1 MAADPSTAA
10 PTPLAPSPTVPR
22 DSAEERIVRLFARF
36 VSAGYLFYLALLA
49 PLIVHQARAVAHWW
63 TPFSILAVFVPPLLM
78 GIVSFV
84 RRTQW
89 VRRAAALTALS
100 FLVAAAAWP
109 LAWNGTLLQEEWWI
123 ARIPG
128 LAGLAAAITWRPKWT
143 VIQLG
148 VAVLTVQLINHYG
161 REPNYRGPLMPDLAF
176 AMGFCLL
183 YVAAALMAMRTG
195 RILDQ
200 TQASAYTAAASA
212 AATQARTVQRSRFNA
227 LLHDWVMSTLLAA
240 ARQPHNND
248 VRRQAQLTLAK
259 LDELGEA
266 DDPTYDTATLLSH
279 LRTAVGAVDHGV
291 PVETHVATS
300 DAGTARYPA
309 EAVRVIG
316 EAVAEAVRNSVI
328 HAGNDAQRR
337 VTVTVGADRF
347 HAVVAD
353 TGKGFD
359 LDAVAPHR
367 LGLAAS
373 ILGRI
378 RQLPG
383 GTVSVQTRPGA
394 GTTIRMAWAGQ
405 P

>member
-10 PTPLAPSPTVPR
+10 PTPLAPPPTAPR

-49 PLIVHQARAVAHWW
+49 PLIVHQARAVANWW
-63 TPFSILAVFVPPLLM
+63 TPFAILAVFVPPLVM

-84 RRTQW
+84 RRTLW
-89 VRRAAALTALS
+89 VRRAAAVTALS
-100 FLVAAAAWP
+100 FLVAAVAWP

-148 VAVLTVQLINHYG
+148 AAVLTVQLINHYG
-161 REPNYRGPLMPDLAF
+161 REPNYKGPLIPDLAF
-176 AMGFCLL
+176 AMGFSLL

-212 AATQARTVQRSRFNA
+212 AATKARTVQRSRFNA

-240 ARQPHNND
+240 ARQPHNDD

-259 LDELGEA
+259 LDELGES
-266 DDPTYDTATLLSH
+266 DDATYDTATLLSH

-291 PVETHVATS
+291 PVETHVATNGA
-300 DAGTARYPA
+300 DTARYPT
-309 EAVRVIG
+309 EAVQVIG
-316 EAVAEAVRNSVI
+316 EAVAEAVRNSVL
-328 HAGNDAQRR
+328 HAGNDAQPR
-337 VTVTVGADRF
+337 VTVTVGAYRI

-353 TGKGFD
+353 TGRGFD

-394 GTTIRMAWAGQ
+394 GTTIRMAWADQ